1 MDPLAHLEAP
11 RAVKVISCSGPKFSL
26 FHVKFFFFF
35 FWKIWQ
41 NRMLGSLGG
50 FVPPPPVPPEGI
62 RADFGTEHKCKTGT
76 SGTAKTPMSFTLK
89 HSTIPCPVLEQFIP
103 SNGSNILI
111 SSIRSILE
119 SVKVISCSF
128 LRWVKHLNRQNECS
142 LFTVSPLNNCSP
154 IGTSSTW
161 RKNTFHVKMNRF
173 IHTLKV
179 NKSKERK
186 LLGPL
191 SFSYFNTLCM

>member
-35 FWKIWQ
+35 LENLAKSYVGVPGRFCA
-41 NRMLGSLGG
+41 
-50 FVPPPPVPPEGI
+50 PPPPPEGI

-89 HSTIPCPVLEQFIP
+89 HSTIPYPVLEQFIP